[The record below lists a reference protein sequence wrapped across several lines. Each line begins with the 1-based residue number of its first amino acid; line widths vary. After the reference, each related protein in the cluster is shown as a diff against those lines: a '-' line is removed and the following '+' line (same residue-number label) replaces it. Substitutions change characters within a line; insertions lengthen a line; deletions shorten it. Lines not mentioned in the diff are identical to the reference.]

1 MGFARGSPR
10 TCSLT
15 QGRSNSPTRS
25 WRTTARARMM
35 HSCWWRAISG
45 ADERGHDQSGADGA
59 VGCAARPA
67 AQGGLAAAA
76 DPRRWGRGRRQR
88 APAPEH
94 APVGGCGGRRD
105 RARPGP
111 ATRRGPVRPRGAERH
126 DARGLQADRSD
137 RAELGDRARPGR
149 VGHREGGRGT
159 SDPSERADD
168 IRTLRRRQLCRDPRE
183 PARERVVRARERL
196 LHGGDHSQDRPV
208 RAGRR
213 RHPVSRRDCRHE
225 PGVAGKDP
233 ARGPGAG
240 DRAGRGRG
248 DDPRQRTPHRRDQ
261 SRPQGGDQAGT
272 VSRGLVL
279 PAGGRGD
286 PPAAAR
292 RAWGRPTAAHL
303 LLRAS
308 VRRAV
313 WEGNSSDFGPSTRP
327 ATQPCVGGER
337 PRAAQRRR
345 AGGDRGHGRRPAGR
359 ASPRR
364 VPRRGSDAPRPL
376 RRRVAHA
383 GGGGGAPHRAGARAN
398 QWTDRRGGRAA
409 GHPPQYVDAKDE
421 GVRPVTEPTLTPVR
435 VEKALGLLPEIEA
448 LEPLRALL
456 VSISR
461 PDERTL
467 WSSSGPYLTLGKRGV
482 QPEELRHRMPQ
493 VFHTITEHLQGLY
506 GAYVEALECQ
516 QRADG
521 TGAVAALL
529 RAGRSEERVAR
540 LNQAR
545 AWYDV
550 ALRLSQG
557 LQDRRPEV
565 ESLRSLGELFTGL
578 GQYAEA
584 ARHFQRALAIAEA
597 EFDQAGAGAA
607 GGRVGAP

>member
-1 MGFARGSPR
+1 M
-10 TCSLT
+10 
-15 QGRSNSPTRS
+15 
-25 WRTTARARMM
+25 
-35 HSCWWRAISG
+35 I
-45 ADERGHDQSGADGA
+45 
-59 VGCAARPA
+59 
-67 AQGGLAAAA
+67 
-76 DPRRWGRGRRQR
+76 
-88 APAPEH
+88 
-94 APVGGCGGRRD
+94 
-105 RARPGP
+105 
-111 ATRRGPVRPRGAERH
+111 
-126 DARGLQADRSD
+126 
-137 RAELGDRARPGR
+137 
-149 VGHREGGRGT
+149 
-159 SDPSERADD
+159 
-168 IRTLRRRQLCRDPRE
+168 
-183 PARERVVRARERL
+183 
-196 LHGGDHSQDRPV
+196 
-208 RAGRR
+208 
-213 RHPVSRRDCRHE
+213 
-225 PGVAGKDP
+225 
-233 ARGPGAG
+233 
-240 DRAGRGRG
+240 
-248 DDPRQRTPHRRDQ
+248 
-261 SRPQGGDQAGT
+261 
-272 VSRGLVL
+272 
-279 PAGGRGD
+279 
-286 PPAAAR
+286 
-292 RAWGRPTAAHL
+292 
-303 LLRAS
+303 
-308 VRRAV
+308 
-313 WEGNSSDFGPSTRP
+313 
-327 ATQPCVGGER
+327 
-337 PRAAQRRR
+337 
-345 AGGDRGHGRRPAGR
+345 RRP
-359 ASPRR
+359 PRSTLFPYTTLFR
-364 VPRRGSDAPRPL
+364 S
-376 RRRVAHA
+376 
-383 GGGGGAPHRAGARAN
+383 N

-597 EFDQAGAGAA
+597 EFDQAGAVAACEGLGHTALALGPGGGAQAGDARGVRVGEA
-607 GGRVGAP
+607 GGGQRQIGRLARYPGE